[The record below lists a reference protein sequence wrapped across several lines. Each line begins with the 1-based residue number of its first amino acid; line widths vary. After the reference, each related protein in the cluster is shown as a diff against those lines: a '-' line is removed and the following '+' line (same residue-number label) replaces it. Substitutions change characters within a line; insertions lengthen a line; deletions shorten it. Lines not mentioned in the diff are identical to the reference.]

1 MSKRHRFQVEELA
14 RFLIY
19 MLGHRPDEFGLVP
32 DSDGFVPVKRLL
44 QAIREE
50 PGWRHVGEGLLRE
63 VLPSEH
69 RGLFD
74 AEENRIRA
82 VERRFHLDLDAP
94 VQPPPGLLYTPVR
107 KRAHFHALEKG
118 LGPHPHG
125 FHVLTPDPDMAQRI
139 GHRSDP
145 SPVLLEVR
153 IPERGD
159 GALPLYPFGDLFL
172 AAEVPAKDIV
182 GPPLGKDDLKDFESR
197 RERPTKE
204 KPSPGK
210 SRFDAGTFVL
220 DSSRDPDR
228 SRKERK
234 GRKRR
239 TWKEDARKNR
249 RHP

>member
-1 MSKRHRFQVEELA
+1 VSKRHRFQVEELA
-14 RFLIY
+14 RFLVY

-32 DSDGFVPVKRLL
+32 DADGYIPIKRLL
-44 QAIREE
+44 QAAREE

-63 VLPSEH
+63 VLLSEH
-69 RGLFD
+69 RGLFE

-82 VERRFHLDLDAP
+82 AERHYHLDLKTP
-94 VQPPPGLLYTPVR
+94 VQPPSGLLYIPVR

-118 LGPHPHG
+118 LGSHPNG
-125 FHVLTPDPDMAQRI
+125 FHVLTQDPDMAQRI

-153 IPERGD
+153 IPQRGE

-172 AAEVPAKDIV
+172 AEEIPAKDIV
-182 GPPLGKDDLKDFESR
+182 GPPLGKDDLRAFEPPRKAPSK
-197 RERPTKE
+197 ER
-204 KPSPGK
+204 PSPGK
-210 SRFDAGTFVL
+210 SRLDAGTFTL

-228 SRKERK
+228 SRREKK

-249 RHP
+249 RHS